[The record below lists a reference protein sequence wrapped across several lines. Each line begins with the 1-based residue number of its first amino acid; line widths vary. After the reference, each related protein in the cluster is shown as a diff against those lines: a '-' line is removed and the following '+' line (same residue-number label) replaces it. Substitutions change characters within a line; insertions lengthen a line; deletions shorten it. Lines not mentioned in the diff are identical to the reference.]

1 MGRQSTF
8 QDEDIYRV
16 VGDHLVRQGG
26 ITIPELVRAAGISS
40 GSIYHRFGSREGLLA
55 EAWLDAVQAFQQ
67 RFLRALGGGD
77 LEAGCN
83 AALVTPRFCRED
95 HPRALVLMACRQS
108 EFLGDG
114 TPEHLRNEIAEA
126 NTAIFDAI
134 RTFVQKTGLDPET
147 ARMALIG
154 FPLGA
159 VKMYLPS
166 QRVPPRVDNMVRKGY
181 HALLG
186 SG

>member
-1 MGRQSTF
+1 MGRRSTF
-8 QDEDIYRV
+8 KDEEIYRT
-16 VGDHLVRQGG
+16 VGDHMVRHGG
-26 ITIPELVRAAGISS
+26 ITMPQLVCAAGISS

-55 EAWLDAVQAFQQ
+55 EAWLDAVRAFQQ
-67 RFLRALGGGD
+67 RFLSALGPCD

-83 AALVTPRFCRED
+83 AALATPRFCRED
-95 HPRALVLMACRQS
+95 SARAVILMACRQS

-114 TPEHLRNEIAEA
+114 TPEHLRKEITQA
-126 NTAIFDAI
+126 NTAIFEEI
-134 RTFVQKTGLDPET
+134 RTFVSKNGLEPET
-147 ARMALIG
+147 ARMALVG

-166 QRVPPRVDNMVRKGY
+166 RRVPLLVDDMVRKGY
-181 HALLG
+181 LALLG